1 LTKFLIQDI
10 ISYKNEKGILT
21 DLTKGESRKEKIM
34 SNKVYEIV
42 TQKVLESLENGVVP
56 WHKPWKSLYNLAMPH
71 NLVSKKG
78 YRGINVFLLAFAD
91 YDSPYWLTFNQCK
104 KLGGKVIKG
113 EKSRLVV
120 FWKIYD
126 KEVEVNGENEMQKRY
141 ILRYYNVFNTE
152 QCEDLDLSK
161 IENNVNQIEFNPIDV
176 CEEIVAN
183 MPHCPTIKNGNK
195 ASYRRDKDIITMPK
209 KESFESVE
217 EYYST
222 LFHELAHSTAHLG
235 RLDRSKEEDNNYS
248 KEELV
253 AEMTAAMLCGMAG
266 IENKVI
272 ENSAAYI
279 KHWSKAFKD
288 NVKIVVEAAQK
299 AQKAADYILN
309 VKIESN

>member
-1 LTKFLIQDI
+1 
-10 ISYKNEKGILT
+10 
-21 DLTKGESRKEKIM
+21 M

-42 TQKVLESLENGVVP
+42 TQKILQSLENGEVP
-56 WHKPWKSLYNLAMPH
+56 WHKPWKSLYNVRMPH

-78 YRGINVFLLAFAD
+78 YRGINIFLLAFSP

-104 KLGGKVIKG
+104 KLGGKVKKG

-126 KEVEVNGENEMQKRY
+126 KEVEVDGENEIQKRY
-141 ILRYYNVFNTE
+141 ILRYYNVFNTN

-161 IENNVNQIEFNPIDV
+161 VENDVDQIEFNPIEA

-183 MPHCPTIKNGNK
+183 IPNCPTIKTGSI
-195 ASYRRDKDIITMPK
+195 ASYCRASDIVTMPK
-209 KESFESVE
+209 KESFESEE

-222 LFHELAHSTAHLG
+222 LFHELAHSTAHIG
-235 RLDRSKEEDNNYS
+235 RLDRAKEEENSYS

-272 ENSAAYI
+272 DNSAAYL

-288 NVKIVVEAAQK
+288 NVKMVVEAAQK
-299 AQKAADYILN
+299 AQKAADYILG
-309 VKIESN
+309 VKNES